1 MSTPYNPYQPP
12 TAMVDDVSDGANP
25 QAESIRREHIN
36 HEASIKSVGMLYYL
50 GTLGMGVA
58 GLAILFSTGALA
70 AVRMGDAVVSVIMVA
85 IAVAFFMVGRGLSTL
100 RPWVRIPAVLL
111 SILGLLGFPIGT
123 LINGYI
129 IWLILSKKGRLVL
142 SPEYAAIVEATPQVK
157 YRTSIVVWILL
168 AAIVLF
174 LIAIISVPLFRQ

>member
-1 MSTPYNPYQPP
+1 MSTPLNPYQAPA
-12 TAMVDDVSDGANP
+12 TRVDDVSDSANP

-36 HEASIKSVGMLYYL
+36 HEASIKAVGTLYYL
-50 GTLGMGVA
+50 STLGLVAA
-58 GLAILFSTGALA
+58 GLAIIFSTGALA
-70 AVRMGDAVVSVIMVA
+70 GARMGDAAAAAVMVV
-85 IAVAFFMVGRGLSTL
+85 IAVGIFMVGRGLRTL

-142 SPEYAAIVEATPQVK
+142 SPEYAAIVEATPDVK

-168 AAIVLF
+168 GLVVL
-174 LIAIISVPLFRQ
+174 LVAVVIAIALVRR

>member
-1 MSTPYNPYQPP
+1 MSTPLNPYQAPA
-12 TAMVDDVSDGANP
+12 TRVDDVIDGANP

-36 HEASIKSVGMLYYL
+36 HEASIKAVGTLYYL
-50 GTLGMGVA
+50 SML
-58 GLAILFSTGALA
+58 GLAIVGVTTVFSTSTFAGAGMAGAVAGAVMVVMA
-70 AVRMGDAVVSVIMVA
+70 AVFLV
-85 IAVAFFMVGRGLSTL
+85 VGRGLRTL
-100 RPWVRIPAVLL
+100 RPWVRIPTVLL

-142 SPEYAAIVEATPQVK
+142 SPEYAAIVEATPHVK

-168 AAIVLF
+168 GLIVLLVVAVF
-174 LIAIISVPLFRQ
+174 TVPLFTR

>member
-1 MSTPYNPYQPP
+1 MSTPLNPYQAP
-12 TAMVDDVSDGANP
+12 TARVDDVSDSVNP

-36 HEASIKSVGMLYYL
+36 HEASIKAVGTLYYL
-50 GTLGMGVA
+50 STLVLAVG
-58 GLAILFSTGALA
+58 GLAIFFLPGAFA
-70 AVRMGDAVVSVIMVA
+70 GARMADAVPAAIMVVL
-85 IAVAFFMVGRGLSTL
+85 AVALLLVGRGLRKL
-100 RPWVRIPAVLL
+100 QPWVRIPTVLL

-168 AAIVLF
+168 GLLVLLVVAAFAVSLF
-174 LIAIISVPLFRQ
+174 GR

>member
-1 MSTPYNPYQPP
+1 MSTLLNPYQAP
-12 TAMVDDVSDGANP
+12 TARVDDVSDGANP

-36 HEASIKSVGMLYYL
+36 HEASIKAVGTLYYL
-50 GTLGMGVA
+50 STLGLAIA
-58 GLAILFSTGALA
+58 GLAILVSPGAFA
-70 AVRMGDAVVSVIMVA
+70 RARVSDAVPAAIMVA
-85 IAVAFFMVGRGLSTL
+85 IAVGIFVVGRGLRKL
-100 RPWVRIPAVLL
+100 QPWVRIPTVLL

-157 YRTSIVVWILL
+157 YRTSIVVWTLL
-168 AAIVLF
+168 GVIVLF
-174 LIAIISVPLFRQ
+174 VIAIVSVPLFRQ

>member
-1 MSTPYNPYQPP
+1 MSTPLNPYQAPA
-12 TAMVDDVSDGANP
+12 TRVDDVSDSANP

-36 HEASIKSVGMLYYL
+36 HEASIKAVGTLYYL
-50 GTLGMGVA
+50 SML
-58 GLAILFSTGALA
+58 GLAVVGLTMLFSTGAFA
-70 AVRMGDAVVSVIMVA
+70 AVRMGDAVPA
-85 IAVAFFMVGRGLSTL
+85 AVLVVMAAVFLVVGRGLRKL
-100 RPWVRIPAVLL
+100 QPWVRIPTVLL

-168 AAIVLF
+168 GLVVLLVAVVIV
-174 LIAIISVPLFRQ
+174 IALVRR